1 MKRPWVHLVLWL
13 SLLSPAA
20 APAAFPFDSPLLPGG
35 NGATPAPQ
43 KKALTEP
50 EVRAQQAR
58 NTQELEQAK
67 QSLAQ
72 LSESAPQGENRYLED
87 RVQLLESLDLI
98 YGDLLEAFASQ
109 QKILARTKALE
120 AEEAQ
125 WKSGTP
131 PKDFAI
137 DFNNLDRLRGQEV
150 EAKKN
155 QRNREQIYKSRQ
167 EAAEEAKKD
176 FQTAEQ
182 ERRRAKEA
190 VETAKDGEERA
201 ALEPALA
208 LAQLKSRQAELRLAL
223 RELEFEVAKNYRVF
237 FQKQQTLNALEI
249 SYLEKRVRFGEE
261 DLKRELNLLSAESEK
276 LSQRLERRQKELQAA
291 AKEYDRARKR
301 LDDNPAPAPA
311 QVEEVEARR
320 LAQTALE
327 QEGELLNDRLKRL
340 KEQEEFWKR
349 RYRLLSGKTDRSEI
363 ATWQPQTRQ
372 YLDQLRRDEELSN
385 LRLNSL
391 RNSLVENEEK
401 ARAKGE
407 VDPEAKRWLQ
417 QQKEALQRNIDTMQD
432 HLASLALTRKLY
444 EKFLAEQES
453 RYAQVSLSDRMSR
466 IWERFLHVWN
476 YELTSVDDSPITVSK
491 VFFAVI
497 LMVFG
502 LMLARR
508 LSRTLAERVLPRF
521 GVTPGVAAALR
532 TLTFYALMLLFVL
545 TALHLV
551 RVPLTLFAVLGGAIA
566 IGVGFGSQNLMNN
579 FISGLILLI
588 ERPIKVGDIIETDG
602 NAGVVEQIGGRS
614 TQIRTFNNIHM
625 IVPNSAFLEKSVIN
639 WTLSDNMIRSSIR
652 VGVDY
657 GSNTRQ
663 VADILKKAASDH
675 GKVLQTPEPIVLFS
689 DFGSDSLVFDLFFW
703 VKIQTALERK
713 LIESDLRFMIEGAFR
728 EADINIAYPQRDVH
742 LDTVKPLE
750 VRVVSNQT
758 VPHSS
763 AKLPQV

>member
-1 MKRPWVHLVLWL
+1 MMRFYVHLVLWL

-20 APAAFPFDSPLLPGG
+20 AQAAFPFDNPLLSGG
-35 NGATPAPQ
+35 NGNSATPAPQ
-43 KKALTEP
+43 KKALTEE
-50 EVRAQQAR
+50 EVRAQQER
-58 NTQELEQAK
+58 NAQELEQAK

-72 LSESAPQGENRYLED
+72 LAESAPQVENRYLDD
-87 RVQLLESLDLI
+87 RIQLLESLDLI

-109 QKILARTKALE
+109 KKILARTAALE
-120 AEEAQ
+120 AEESR
-125 WKSGTP
+125 WKSGTL

-167 EAAEEAKKD
+167 EAVEEAKKD

-190 VETAKDGEERA
+190 VETAKDGAERA
-201 ALEPALA
+201 ALEPTLA

-249 SYLEKRVRFGEE
+249 SYLEKRVQFGEE
-261 DLKRELNLLSAESEK
+261 DLKRELNLLGAETEK
-276 LSQRLERRQKELQAA
+276 LSTRLERQQKEFAAA

-301 LDDNPAPAPA
+301 LDDTPAPAPA
-311 QVEEVEARR
+311 LIEEVEARR

-349 RYRLLSGKTDRSEI
+349 RYRLLSGKTDRPELAS
-363 ATWQPQTRQ
+363 WQQQTRQ
-372 YLDQLRRDEELSN
+372 YLDQLRRDEELST

-391 RNSLVENEEK
+391 RNGLVENEEK
-401 ARAKGE
+401 TRAKGE
-407 VDPEAKRWLQ
+407 TDPEAKRWLQ
-417 QQKEALQRNIDTMQD
+417 QQKDSLQRNIDTMQD

-444 EKFLAEQES
+444 EKFLAEQET
-453 RYAQVSLSDRMSR
+453 RYAHVSLSDRMSR
-466 IWERFLHVWN
+466 VWERFLHVWN

-491 VFFAVI
+491 VFFALI
-497 LMVFG
+497 LIVFG

-508 LSRTLAERVLPRF
+508 LSGILAERVLPRF
-521 GVTPGVAAALR
+521 GVNPGVAAALR
-532 TLTFYALMLLFVL
+532 TLSFYALMLFFVL

-625 IVPNSAFLEKSVIN
+625 IVPNSAFLEKSVVN

-657 GSNTRQ
+657 GSNPRQ
-663 VADILKKAASDH
+663 VADILKQAASDH
-675 GKVLQTPEPIVLFS
+675 GKILKTPEPMVLFS
-689 DFGSDSLVFDLFFW
+689 DFGNDSLVFDVFFW
-703 VKIQTALERK
+703 LKIQNSLERR
-713 LIESDLRFMIEGAFR
+713 LVESDLRFMIEGAFR
-728 EADINIAYPQRDVH
+728 EAGVNIAYPQRDVH

-750 VRVVSNQT
+750 VRVVSQDG
-758 VPHSS
+758 
-763 AKLPQV
+763 AKNS

>member
-1 MKRPWVHLVLWL
+1 MKRLWVHLVLWL

-20 APAAFPFDSPLLPGG
+20 GQAAFPFDNPLLPGG
-35 NGATPAPQ
+35 NGSNATPAPQ
-43 KKALTEP
+43 KKALTEA
-50 EVRAQQAR
+50 EVRTQQER
-58 NTQELEQAK
+58 NAQELEQAK
-67 QSLAQ
+67 QSLSQ
-72 LSESAPQGENRYLED
+72 LAESAPQVENRYLND
-87 RVQLLESLDLI
+87 RIQLLESLDLI

-109 QKILARTKALE
+109 KKILARTAALE
-120 AEEAQ
+120 SEENQ
-125 WKSGTP
+125 WKSGTL
-131 PKDFAI
+131 PKDFAV

-190 VETAKDGEERA
+190 VETAKDGAERA

-261 DLKRELNLLSAESEK
+261 DLKRELNLLNAESEK
-276 LSQRLERRQKELQAA
+276 LSQLLERQQKELQAA

-301 LDDNPAPAPA
+301 LDENASPAPALI
-311 QVEEVEARR
+311 EEVEAKR

-327 QEGELLNDRLKRL
+327 QQGELLNDRLKRL
-340 KEQEEFWKR
+340 KELEELWKR
-349 RYRLLSGKTDRSEI
+349 RYRLLSGKTDRPEI
-363 ATWQPQTRQ
+363 AAWQPQTRQ

-407 VDPEAKRWLQ
+407 ADPEAKRWLQ
-417 QQKEALQRNIDTMQD
+417 QQREALQRNIDTMQD

-444 EKFLAEQES
+444 EKFLAEQET
-453 RYAQVSLSDRMSR
+453 RYAQVSFSDRMSR

-502 LMLARR
+502 FMLARR
-508 LSRTLAERVLPRF
+508 LSGMLADRVLPRF

-532 TLTFYALMLLFVL
+532 KLTFYFLMLLFVL

-551 RVPLTLFAVLGGAIA
+551 RVPLTLFAVLGGAVA

-625 IVPNSAFLEKSVIN
+625 IVPNSAFLEKAVVN

-689 DFGSDSLVFDLFFW
+689 DFGNDSLVFDLFFW
-703 VKIQTALERK
+703 LKIQNSLERR
-713 LIESDLRFMIEGAFR
+713 LVESDLRFMIEGAFS
-728 EADINIAYPQRDVH
+728 EAGVNIAYPQRDVH

-750 VRVVSNQT
+750 VRVVGGDGAK
-758 VPHSS
+758 HS
-763 AKLPQV
+763 

>member
-1 MKRPWVHLVLWL
+1 MMRFYVHLVLWL

-20 APAAFPFDSPLLPGG
+20 AQAAFPFDNPLLSGG
-35 NGATPAPQ
+35 NGNSATPAPQ
-43 KKALTEP
+43 KKALTEE
-50 EVRAQQAR
+50 EVRAQQER
-58 NTQELEQAK
+58 NAQELEQAK

-72 LSESAPQGENRYLED
+72 PAESAPQAENRYLDD
-87 RVQLLESLDLI
+87 RIQLLESLDLI

-109 QKILARTKALE
+109 KKILARTAALE
-120 AEEAQ
+120 AEESQ

-167 EAAEEAKKD
+167 EAVEEAKKD

-190 VETAKDGEERA
+190 VETTKDGAERA

-223 RELEFEVAKNYRVF
+223 RELEFEVAKNYRLF
-237 FQKQQTLNALEI
+237 FQKQQTLNSLEI

-261 DLKRELNLLSAESEK
+261 DLKRELNLLGAEAEK
-276 LSQRLERRQKELQAA
+276 LSTRLDRQQKEFAAA
-291 AKEYDRARKR
+291 AKEFDRARKR
-301 LDDNPAPAPA
+301 LDDTPAPAPA
-311 QVEEVEARR
+311 LIEEVEARR

-349 RYRLLSGKTDRSEI
+349 RYRLLSGKTDRPELAS
-363 ATWQPQTRQ
+363 WQQQTRQ
-372 YLDQLRRDEELSN
+372 YLDQLRRDEELST

-391 RNSLVENEEK
+391 RNGLVENEEK
-401 ARAKGE
+401 ARSKIEA
-407 VDPEAKRWLQ
+407 DPEAKRWLQ
-417 QQKEALQRNIDTMQD
+417 QQREALQQNIDTMQD

-444 EKFLAEQES
+444 EKSLAEQET
-453 RYAQVSLSDRMSR
+453 RYAHVSLSDRMSR

-491 VFFAVI
+491 VFFALI
-497 LMVFG
+497 LIVFG

-508 LSRTLAERVLPRF
+508 LSGILAERVLPRF
-521 GVTPGVAAALR
+521 GVNPGVAAALR
-532 TLTFYALMLLFVL
+532 TLSFYALMLFFVL

-614 TQIRTFNNIHM
+614 TQIRTFNNIHL
-625 IVPNSAFLEKSVIN
+625 IVPNSAFLEKSVVN

-657 GSNTRQ
+657 GSNPRQ
-663 VADILKKAASDH
+663 VADILKQAASDH
-675 GKVLQTPEPIVLFS
+675 GKILKTPEPMVLFS
-689 DFGSDSLVFDLFFW
+689 DFGNDSLVFDVFFW
-703 VKIQTALERK
+703 LKIQNSLERR
-713 LIESDLRFMIEGAFR
+713 LVESDLRFMIEGAFR
-728 EADINIAYPQRDVH
+728 EAGVNIAYPQRDVH

-750 VRVVSNQT
+750 VRVVSQDG
-758 VPHSS
+758 
-763 AKLPQV
+763 AKNS